1 MEEIV
6 KHINDTNASYR
17 SLDAGDAKN
26 TDLFLDNEHYE
37 LFKGCGEKVTVRFD
51 KDNLTKAIL
60 FIAST
65 LPRKFDCSSEH
76 HQIAFSVEF
85 VRKQIAVLDAFF
97 TVNGEKVTTR
107 EQTWEVRKDYEQ
119 ANGKI
124 DKRFYM
130 KGLIEPVTL
139 EYNGVVINDKFT
151 IRNYLNGGYS
161 NVHIRKAQ
169 DGVFDVII
177 ENDPNNYHND
187 ATESEYEVIDTPK
200 VPTELQQ
207 IYYGAPGTG
216 KSHKIKKI
224 TKGKEPYRTT
234 FHPDT
239 DYASFV
245 GAYKPTMGTEV
256 VRNVAGDAVVRNSV
270 PETKECIIYEFV
282 PQTFLLAYEEAW
294 RKQGSEDSAVYLVIE
309 EINRGNCAQ
318 IFGDL
323 FQLLDRNDEG
333 YSEYPIHADADLK
346 KQLRKMLSGISV
358 PNEADIN
365 SLYSEKDVVS
375 KVKSGEILLLPN
387 NLYIMATMN
396 TSDQSL
402 FPIDS
407 AFKRRWDWQYV
418 PIFDAHKNWVI
429 KIGSLTY
436 KWYDFIEAVNKE
448 IYGATS
454 SEDKELGYFFC
465 KAKNGVVDAKTF
477 VGKVIFY
484 LWNDVFKD
492 YDIKDTLFKDANGA
506 KITFDKF
513 YRMSADDEAVVV
525 NEYVQAFLSNL
536 KVEPISSEISA
547 SDEETVE
554 MGSKKTKFSVNGI
567 EVNNINAVPYTVIKE
582 YVATHQ
588 DLTADEVYE
597 YWEPFK
603 KYSIRKWI
611 VATEES
617 KKSLSDG
624 DYSVEIQCGDN
635 TKLWVNKDGWMYH
648 PKNPAIRDTLSEF
661 IKAVKDANLGITI
674 DEIAQ

>member
-1 MEEIV
+1 MANFLSKESCLQAFKLISNQGLNGAQWSAIRYALAIDEFV
-6 KHINDTNASYR
+6 KKNGHALNLESTTEKSEFVQYVSNVVRINQTSYTNSFDKEPEH
-17 SLDAGDAKN
+17 SKN
-26 TDLFLDNEHYE
+26 TDFGTSSNLFTQSVGQRTFVNPQERFQYPLRGKSVFFAQDKHFEWDETLMANVFSEAYLSNPSSRKALAIWLSRCEDLSSCDCEGINHFISDRYSQIVSDNIKLTDDDMNELNITFSDTMAKISDDDIENLFLTE
-37 LFKGCGEKVTVRFD
+37 
-51 KDNLTKAIL
+51 
-60 FIAST
+60 
-65 LPRKFDCSSEH
+65 
-76 HQIAFSVEF
+76 
-85 VRKQIAVLDAFF
+85 
-97 TVNGEKVTTR
+97 
-107 EQTWEVRKDYEQ
+107 
-119 ANGKI
+119 
-124 DKRFYM
+124 
-130 KGLIEPVTL
+130 
-139 EYNGVVINDKFT
+139 INQP
-151 IRNYLNGGYS
+151 
-161 NVHIRKAQ
+161 NV
-169 DGVFDVII
+169 D
-177 ENDPNNYHND
+177 
-187 ATESEYEVIDTPK
+187 
-200 VPTELQQ
+200 ELQV

-294 RKQGSEDSAVYLVIE
+294 RKQGSKDSAVYLVIE

-387 NLYIMATMN
+387 NLYILATMN

-407 AFKRRWDWQYV
+407 AFKRRWNWQYV
-418 PIFDAHKNWVI
+418 PIFDAHKDWVI
-429 KIGSLTY
+429 EIGNLTY

-465 KAKNGVVDAKTF
+465 KAKDGVIDAKTF

-492 YDIKDTLFKDANGA
+492 YDIKDSLFKDANGA

-513 YRMSADDEAVVV
+513 YSVIYTEDDYDTVVV
-525 NEYVQAFLSNL
+525 DEYVQAFLNNL
-536 KVEPISSEISA
+536 KVEPINTESI
-547 SDEETVE
+547 
-554 MGSKKTKFSVNGI
+554 GI
-567 EVNNINAVPYTVIKE
+567 GEDV
-582 YVATHQ
+582 
-588 DLTADEVYE
+588 
-597 YWEPFK
+597 
-603 KYSIRKWI
+603 
-611 VATEES
+611 
-617 KKSLSDG
+617 
-624 DYSVEIQCGDN
+624 
-635 TKLWVNKDGWMYH
+635 
-648 PKNPAIRDTLSEF
+648 
-661 IKAVKDANLGITI
+661 NLGNISN
-674 DEIAQ
+674 ESAQ

>member
-1 MEEIV
+1 
-6 KHINDTNASYR
+6 
-17 SLDAGDAKN
+17 
-26 TDLFLDNEHYE
+26 
-37 LFKGCGEKVTVRFD
+37 
-51 KDNLTKAIL
+51 
-60 FIAST
+60 
-65 LPRKFDCSSEH
+65 
-76 HQIAFSVEF
+76 
-85 VRKQIAVLDAFF
+85 
-97 TVNGEKVTTR
+97 
-107 EQTWEVRKDYEQ
+107 
-119 ANGKI
+119 
-124 DKRFYM
+124 
-130 KGLIEPVTL
+130 
-139 EYNGVVINDKFT
+139 
-151 IRNYLNGGYS
+151 
-161 NVHIRKAQ
+161 
-169 DGVFDVII
+169 
-177 ENDPNNYHND
+177 
-187 ATESEYEVIDTPK
+187 
-200 VPTELQQ
+200 
-207 IYYGAPGTG
+207 
-216 KSHKIKKI
+216 
-224 TKGKEPYRTT
+224 
-234 FHPDT
+234 
-239 DYASFV
+239 
-245 GAYKPTMGTEV
+245 
-256 VRNVAGDAVVRNSV
+256 
-270 PETKECIIYEFV
+270 
-282 PQTFLLAYEEAW
+282 
-294 RKQGSEDSAVYLVIE
+294 
-309 EINRGNCAQ
+309 
-318 IFGDL
+318 
-323 FQLLDRNDEG
+323 
-333 YSEYPIHADADLK
+333 
-346 KQLRKMLSGISV
+346 
-358 PNEADIN
+358 
-365 SLYSEKDVVS
+365 
-375 KVKSGEILLLPN
+375 
-387 NLYIMATMN
+387 MATMN